1 MIKKLLSFLLIFTM
15 LFTTVCFGYS
25 GGGGTGTGGKK
36 GTGSSSGSTVTT
48 SGSSITT
55 EKTQTSQ
62 KKEAF
67 KYLVKVSCDG
77 KVLKK
82 YSIEDIKKMPA
93 SSIKVDGKTEN
104 GPTLISLLAK
114 AGIKKYT
121 KIIIKGMA
129 KDSMTLLKKQIDKNT
144 ILDISNRDTI
154 KYSSKT
160 IAKSKWVKDIVEII
174 ASTK

>member
-25 GGGGTGTGGKK
+25 SGGGNGTGNKNK
-36 GTGSSSGSTVTT
+36 SGSTVTT
-48 SGSSITT
+48 SESSITT

-67 KYLVKVSCDG
+67 KYLVKVTCDG

-93 SSIKVDGKTEN
+93 SSIKIDGKTET
-104 GPTLISLLAK
+104 GPTLMSLLTK

-121 KIIIKGMA
+121 KITLKGMA
-129 KDSMTLLKKQIDKNT
+129 KDSMTLQKKQIDKFT
-144 ILDISNRDTI
+144 VLDISNRGTI

-160 IAKSKWVKDIVEII
+160 IEKSKWVKDIVEII